1 MQQQSE
7 RLARPTGKM
16 TDCRREAAEIKQ
28 TKTTTTKRPGLIVW
42 RTAKTEAAQCC
53 WRNGMEKVAEG

>member
-7 RLARPTGKM
+7 RLARPTRKM
-16 TDCRREAAEIKQ
+16 TDCRREAAKIKQ
-28 TKTTTTKRPGLIVW
+28 TTATTKRPGLIVW

-53 WRNGMEKVAEG
+53 

>member
-7 RLARPTGKM
+7 RLARPTRKM

-28 TKTTTTKRPGLIVW
+28 TTTATKRPGLIVW

-53 WRNGMEKVAEG
+53 